1 MRVHPMT
8 GRHTHHDGIDIAAA
22 RGTTIPVGRAG
33 VVVRAEKAGGYGN
46 LVVVDHGDG
55 VQTRYAHCDR
65 LDVVPGQSVT
75 PGDVLGTVGS
85 TGRSTGPHLHF
96 EIRVEGQP
104 VDPGKTPYIDLFPQ
118 LSGQ

>member
-1 MRVHPMT
+1 MHPMT
-8 GRHTHHDGIDIAAA
+8 GRLTHHDGVDVAAP
-22 RGTTIPVGRAG
+22 RGTAIPVGRAG

-65 LDVVPGQSVT
+65 LDVVPGQQLEAGQV
-75 PGDVLGTVGS
+75 VGTVGS

-96 EIRVEGQP
+96 EVRIEDQA
-104 VDPGKTPYIDLFPQ
+104 VDPSKGPYADLFPQ
-118 LSGQ
+118 LGG